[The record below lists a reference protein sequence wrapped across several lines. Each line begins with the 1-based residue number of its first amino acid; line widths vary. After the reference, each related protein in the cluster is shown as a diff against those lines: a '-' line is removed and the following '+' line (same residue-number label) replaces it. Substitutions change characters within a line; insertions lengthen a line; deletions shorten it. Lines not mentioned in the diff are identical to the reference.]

1 MLWSSSTMRMVPAIS
16 ERGLPW
22 CWWPDSNGRPTDYES
37 VALPAELHQRY
48 GREPRIIR
56 QALPRPP
63 RRDRVHVLLRRFAP
77 FAPPLAPLVAG
88 LCPGADEIGRAHV

>member
-1 MLWSSSTMRMVPAIS
+1 MITNQLLYQLSYTS
-16 ERGLPW
+16 G
-22 CWWPDSNGRPTDYES
+22 TD
-37 VALPAELHQRY
+37 
-48 GREPRIIR
+48 GKPRIIR

-88 LCPGADEIGRAHV
+88 LCPGAGALTTIDPKKSEKGGSCDVRGDSR